1 MCFVS
6 RLLRAILV
14 GVVLSYPVLEDLVKL
29 TYNSDI
35 LNSKHVYVNEN
46 GPFWPEAHAGLKS
59 IIVRLRCFWG
69 ISEVPGG
76 T

>member
-14 GVVLSYPVLEDLVKL
+14 GVVLSYLVLEDLVKL

-46 GPFWPEAHAGLKS
+46 GPFWLEAHAGLKF
-59 IIVRLRCFWG
+59 IIVLLQCFWG
-69 ISEVPGG
+69 I
-76 T
+76 